1 MGRSQN
7 LWQQLKIQPE
17 HQFLEWR
24 KNIERFLVKE
34 VSSNSL
40 EPVENSSSAFWTN
53 RKMGWTHRVIGIFS
67 PITLYISLT
76 FKTMTFLIKKIKG
89 TTREKITCVK
99 SFI

>member
-24 KNIERFLVKE
+24 KNIERFLMKE

-40 EPVENSSSAFWTN
+40 QPVENSSSAMWT
-53 RKMGWTHRVIGIFS
+53 
-67 PITLYISLT
+67 
-76 FKTMTFLIKKIKG
+76 
-89 TTREKITCVK
+89 
-99 SFI
+99 